1 MVKIKQTDNKNTIT
15 VSSKNK
21 GDTVIAKNDSSLYYS
36 NLSKEWACKMPA
48 PVDGIEY
55 SAKYYAEKSKQQAIL
70 SKSEIQAICEQNI
83 DDMHDIKDSA
93 VTTLENAGDNIL
105 NSATQIYN
113 NTSNLVSGISNLLSQ
128 TADINLSNITQTGI
142 NKIKNSVTT
151 DLNGK
156 ADTDLTNITDSAK
169 VMISGL
175 GMPSDTYT
183 DLTLGASGSTYT
195 APADGYFV
203 LLMNTVNNTNMVV
216 GLAAGVGRVGFTT
229 VIPANNNLQSNNF
242 GSFIPVKK
250 GDAASVF
257 YSGVTSA
264 FRFRFVYAVGSESEA
279 S

>member
-1 MVKIKQTDNKNTIT
+1 MVKIKQTDNKNIIT

-113 NTSNLVSGISNLLSQ
+113 NTSNLVSGIPNLLSQ

-169 VMISGL
+169 VMMSGM

-183 DLTLGASGSTYT
+183 DLTLGASNSTYT

-203 LLMNTVNNTNMVV
+203 ILMNTVNNTNMTV

-229 VIPANNNLQSNNF
+229 QISANNNIAGGNF
-242 GSFIPVKK
+242 GGFIPVKK
-250 GDAASVF
+250 GDTVSVF
-257 YSGVTSA
+257 YQGVTSA